1 MSLSTISG
9 NKIGIYI
16 DGDSDGGTGTSRLVG
31 LSTSAS
37 MSYSNNVIETAAKNG
52 VAAISTLHSIAGTG
66 SFSFSVDGLIDI
78 TTDADD
84 YSGTAE
90 HGFNNLAKL
99 AIAGSTVEVV
109 FKSDSG
115 TTYTGEAFIESL
127 EATAGVDSF
136 ASYTCSLKGTGAL
149 TQATS

>member
-1 MSLSTISG
+1 MSLETISG

-16 DGDSDGGTGTSRLVG
+16 DGDSDGATGVSRLVG

-37 MSYSNNVIETAAKNG
+37 MSYSTTSLKRPPKMVWP
-52 VAAISTLHSIAGTG
+52 AISTLHSIAGTG
-66 SFSFSVDGLIDI
+66 SFSFTVDGLIDI
-78 TTDADD
+78 TTAADD
-84 YSGTAE
+84 YSGANE

-99 AIAGSTVEVV
+99 AIAGDTVEVV
-109 FKSDSG
+109 FKSSSG

-136 ASYTCSLKGTGAL
+136 ATYTCSLKGTGAL
-149 TQATS
+149 TQS